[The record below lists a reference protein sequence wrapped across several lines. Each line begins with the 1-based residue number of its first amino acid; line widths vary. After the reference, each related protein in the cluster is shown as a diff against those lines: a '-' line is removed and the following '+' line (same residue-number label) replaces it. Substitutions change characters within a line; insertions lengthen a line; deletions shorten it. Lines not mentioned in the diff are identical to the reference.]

1 MRRGFALSVA
11 SVLLV
16 GIAACSEPAA
26 PPAATE
32 AVPQVQFRPTA
43 TIQDLMDAEID
54 PAADYLWG
62 AVAYIATGAGIEDRR
77 PKTDAD
83 WEKARLNAIIL
94 IEASNL
100 LLIEGRKVA
109 KAGNALDEEELASE
123 APEDIQKAI
132 DANRPAFNAYAMGL
146 HDASM
151 EALAAIEAK
160 DIERLLASGETLD
173 VACEQCHRTYWYPKA
188 PPI

>member
-1 MRRGFALSVA
+1 
-11 SVLLV
+11 
-16 GIAACSEPAA
+16 
-26 PPAATE
+26 
-32 AVPQVQFRPTA
+32 
-43 TIQDLMDAEID
+43 MDAEVD

-62 AVAYIATGAGIEDRR
+62 TVAYIATKAGIEDRR
-77 PKTDAD
+77 PKTDMD
-83 WEKARLNAIIL
+83 WELARRNALIL

-100 LLIEGRKVA
+100 LLIDGRKVA

-146 HDASM
+146 HDASV

-160 DIERLLASGETLD
+160 DVERLLASGEALD